1 MNNTTQRNRT
11 TTILHIYSFIFINV
25 QTLFYSKDSLIL
37 LLLLLLLVLV
47 VVVVVVRS

>member
-1 MNNTTQRNRT
+1 MNNTTQRDI
-11 TTILHIYSFIFINV
+11 TTILHIYSFIFVYV

-37 LLLLLLLVLV
+37 LLLLLLVVVV